1 MSAVQCGRVLTAG
14 GRHCSQSSGTRLAAP
29 ERNGK
34 IDHPDI
40 FSAVIFDFD
49 GTITEP
55 MLDFDLIRAEL
66 GIERGSILE
75 AIAGFSP
82 ADRRRAD
89 AVIDE
94 HERVAS
100 QSARLREGAVETLTA
115 LREGGHKIAIL
126 TRNARRWV
134 DPVLA
139 RFGIEIDA
147 MRAREDEPIKPSPAP
162 IHSLCAELGADVT
175 RSWMVGDHEY
185 DIRAGSLAG
194 ARTVLIVD
202 GQGVPDM
209 ETTPEFVIRRLGE
222 LRSIIGSA

>member
-1 MSAVQCGRVLTAG
+1 MAG
-14 GRHCSQSSGTRLAAP
+14 SV
-29 ERNGK
+29 
-34 IDHPDI
+34 
-40 FSAVIFDFD
+40 VIFDFD

-55 MLDFDLIRAEL
+55 LLDFDLIRAEL

-82 ADRRRAD
+82 AARRRAEV
-89 AVIDE
+89 VITE

-100 QSARLREGAVETLTA
+100 ESAKLRAGAVETLTA

-134 DPVLA
+134 DPVLD
-139 RFGIEIDA
+139 RFGIRIDA
-147 MRAREDEPIKPSPAP
+147 MRAREDGAIKPSPAP
-162 IHSLCAELGADVT
+162 IHSLCAELDADVT
-175 RSWMVGDHEY
+175 RSWMVGDHEF

-202 GQGVPDM
+202 GREAPDS
-209 ETTPEFVIRRLGE
+209 ETTPDFVIRRLAE
-222 LRSIIGSA
+222 LRSIIGPT